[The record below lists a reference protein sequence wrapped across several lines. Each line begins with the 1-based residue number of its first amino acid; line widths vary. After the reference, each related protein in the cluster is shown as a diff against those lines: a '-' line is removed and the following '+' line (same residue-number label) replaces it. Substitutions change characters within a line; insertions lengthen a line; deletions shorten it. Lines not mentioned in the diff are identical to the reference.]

1 MFSTYFF
8 HSPLPL
14 SPVFFPPP
22 LRRSARLAGFSQRHH
37 RAPPSPSPWP
47 PHPPPTSR
55 FPAPALPWLHSQGH
69 CRAPMSRD
77 PRWPASPGAPE
88 PVPLCSSAPPR
99 AAREGGA
106 GGGPK
111 YAGTPRYRVHPAP
124 TLLRGNKRIRRRG
137 RRRPRRQQHG
147 LRVVAEE
154 EVGSL
159 ATGPLPCSSSASGR
173 GSCTTSSSSR
183 PTRHRYGIQFLLA
196 F

>member
-1 MFSTYFF
+1 MASSSSTYLALPC
-8 HSPLPL
+8 SRAPLAPLPRPL
-14 SPVFFPPP
+14 PSPHV
-22 LRRSARLAGFSQRHH
+22 ARPALAGITRGA
-37 RAPPSPSPWP
+37 RA
-47 PHPPPTSR
+47 
-55 FPAPALPWLHSQGH
+55 
-69 CRAPMSRD
+69 
-77 PRWPASPGAPE
+77 GAPLFVS
-88 PVPLCSSAPPR
+88 P
-99 AAREGGA
+99 AACRTGGRRR
-106 GGGPK
+106 GGPK
-111 YAGTPRYRVHPAP
+111 YAETPRYRVHPAP